1 MTFTVLQKK
10 LSRICERCYFRCSN
24 GRWNNT
30 TTFRC
35 VKCEKMISSLR
46 EAIDHVDDS
55 VTPKE
60 TDIMGNFDNAIK
72 ILEGHPD

>member
-1 MTFTVLQKK
+1 
-10 LSRICERCYFRCSN
+10 
-24 GRWNNT
+24 
-30 TTFRC
+30 
-35 VKCEKMISSLR
+35 MISSLR
-46 EAIDHVDDS
+46 GAIDHVDDS